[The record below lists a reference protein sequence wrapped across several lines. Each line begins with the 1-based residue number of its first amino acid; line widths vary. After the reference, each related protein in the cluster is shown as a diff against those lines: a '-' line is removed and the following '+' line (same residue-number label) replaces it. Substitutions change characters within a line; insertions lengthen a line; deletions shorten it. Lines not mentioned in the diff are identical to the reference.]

1 MILSEVNDDWYK
13 HGEGLVLVC
22 LQDVKEVVILKEAHG
37 TIGYLQVVAT
47 NWFHNTL
54 EESRDEGLKFVDFAY
69 LKYLL

>member
-47 NWFHNTL
+47 N
-54 EESRDEGLKFVDFAY
+54 
-69 LKYLL
+69 